1 MVQNGEGNNDIT
13 PVDQAGVRILSAKM
27 KNSGHYMVILE
38 SQL

>member
-27 KNSGHYMVILE
+27 KNASKTLPLE
-38 SQL
+38 F